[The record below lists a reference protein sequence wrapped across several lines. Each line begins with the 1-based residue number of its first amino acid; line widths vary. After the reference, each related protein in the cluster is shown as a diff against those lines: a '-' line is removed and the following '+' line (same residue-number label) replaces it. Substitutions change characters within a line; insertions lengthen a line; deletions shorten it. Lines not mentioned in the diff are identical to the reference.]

1 MKDNL
6 NDLLKSW
13 QPEVPEPSD
22 FRRNVWKKIER
33 SRPVKETGWLAELF
47 VLFARP
53 RIAFAMVAFAI
64 AVGSA
69 VGLEVSA
76 ANQTSDYLRSVNP
89 YAQLR

>member
-33 SRPVKETGWLAELF
+33 YRPVKETGWLAELF

-64 AVGSA
+64 VVGGV
-69 VGLEVSA
+69 VGREVSA
-76 ANQTSDYLRSVNP
+76 VSQTSDYLRSVNP